1 MPGLHREIDPDGL
14 LEYSVVFTDRSLN
27 HMSQSFQGVMR
38 EISSTL
44 KQVYNAASVAIV
56 PGGGTYGMEAVARQ
70 FATDRKCM
78 VIRNGWF
85 SFRWSQIL
93 ETGNI
98 PSETIV
104 LKARPVDN
112 GRQSAFAPVPID
124 EAVSTIKS
132 ERPQVVFAPHVETS
146 SGMILPTDY
155 MRELADA
162 VHEVGGLFVLD
173 CIASGAIWVDMAEA
187 GVDILI
193 SAPQKG
199 WSASPCCGVVMMSE
213 NARIA
218 IETTTSS
225 SFACNLKQWLE
236 IMEAYEG
243 GGHAYH
249 ATMPT
254 DGIVTFRDSMKET
267 GEYGFEKVRLEQQE
281 LGDRVRSL
289 LTEKGFKSVAAEG
302 FQAPGVVVCYTDDGD
317 VQNGKKFAAQGLQIA
332 AGVPLR
338 CDEPEGFQTFRLG
351 LFGLDKLHNI
361 DRSVASLSSALD
373 AVTEEKSIR

>member
-70 FATDRKCM
+70 FATARKCM

-199 WSASPCCGVVMMSE
+199 WSASPCCGGVMMSE